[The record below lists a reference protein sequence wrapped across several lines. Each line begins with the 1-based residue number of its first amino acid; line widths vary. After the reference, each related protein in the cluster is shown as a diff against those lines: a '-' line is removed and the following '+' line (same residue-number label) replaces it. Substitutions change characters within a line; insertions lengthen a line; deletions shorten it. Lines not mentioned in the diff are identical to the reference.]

1 MPHSGTRRGQ
11 LSGPLGKFLNLAF
24 CGLKHWP
31 SSSVKSPWL
40 RGYSTCATTDWPFA
54 NNRSEM
60 PSLSSVLVLRSAG
73 QAKPSVFS
81 TNAASWY
88 GPTTQTLSQ
97 SVGTAA
103 FRSIRL
109 LPEASTCSEI
119 LSEWFV
125 EPAQAAMVRRSR
137 VRRVMWWGIAR
148 RLGGARLGRPVDG
161 RQAGNEL
168 G

>member
-1 MPHSGTRRGQ
+1 MLLITPELSRPAERDRRWFNHSASAETAKRARLERIVMPHSGTRRGQ

-60 PSLSSVLVLRSAG
+60 PSLSSMLVLRSAG

-81 TNAASWY
+81 TNASSWY

-109 LPEASTCSEI
+109 LPEASNCSEI
-119 LSEWFV
+119 LSE
-125 EPAQAAMVRRSR
+125 
-137 VRRVMWWGIAR
+137 
-148 RLGGARLGRPVDG
+148 
-161 RQAGNEL
+161 
-168 G
+168 